1 MRNDRALLVLVLADF
16 ALVILT
22 IVTELSFQSTL
33 PAALRDY
40 GGFGHPTLGDIVR
53 IPVWIA
59 IAMGTFVAWIGL
71 LNYWW
76 PSRMIYAVAWAAWL
90 LLVAMSGPS
99 VMTAAGAAVET
110 LEHLVGGAIIA
121 LVYFSDLSKRF
132 EEDDVTAP
140 LSSRA

>member
-1 MRNDRALLVLVLADF
+1 MRNDRALLILVLADIV
-16 ALVILT
+16 LVILT
-22 IVTELSFQSTL
+22 VVTEVALNSTL
-33 PAALRDY
+33 PAPLRPY
-40 GGFGHPTLGDIVR
+40 GGLGHPTLADLVRLPLWITIV
-53 IPVWIA
+53 V
-59 IAMGTFVAWIGL
+59 GTFVGWIGL

-76 PSRMIYAVAWAAWL
+76 PSRGIYAGAWAAWL
-90 LLVAMSGPS
+90 LLVAVSGPS